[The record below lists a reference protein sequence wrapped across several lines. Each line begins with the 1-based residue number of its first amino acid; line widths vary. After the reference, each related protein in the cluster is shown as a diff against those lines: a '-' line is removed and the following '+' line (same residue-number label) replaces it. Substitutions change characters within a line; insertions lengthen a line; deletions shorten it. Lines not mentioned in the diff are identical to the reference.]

1 MKRMMIID
9 NAFDVKK
16 YEKDLQAVIFDLD
29 NILYPLNTYV
39 KSGFRQISRLFLGR
53 SQEVYDQL
61 WDAYGKQCMVDRNG
75 RDDAVTVAICTM
87 LQAQGLFSEEMQQK
101 CLRIYDQHTPSIQPF
116 DGVVELLKELREKG
130 MRLGLLT
137 DGPSEVQ
144 REKLRAL
151 GVISLFDE
159 IMVTDDIAGKGDV
172 MKFRKPNPICFEIM
186 RLRLDVVYEKM
197 GYVGE
202 LPISHGCIQ

>member
-1 MKRMMIID
+1 MKRMMIIE

-29 NILYPLNTYV
+29 DILYPLNTYV
-39 KSGFRQISRLFLGR
+39 QSGFRQISRLFLGR

-61 WDAYGKQCMVDRNG
+61 WDAYEKQYRADRNG

-87 LQAQGLFSEEMQQK
+87 LQAQGLYSEEMQQK
-101 CLRIYDQHTPSIQPF
+101 CLRIYDQHTPSIQSF

-130 MRLGLLT
+130 KRLGLLT

-151 GVISLFDE
+151 GVIPLFDE
-159 IMVTDDIAGKGDV
+159 IIVTDDIAGNGDV

-186 RLRLDVVYEKM
+186 RLRLDVAYEKM

>member
-1 MKRMMIID
+1 MKRMTIIE
-9 NAFDVKK
+9 NALDVKK

-61 WDAYGKQCMVDRNG
+61 WNAYEKQCIVDRNG

-87 LQAQGLFSEEMQQK
+87 LQAQDLYSEEMQQK
-101 CLRIYDQHTPSIQPF
+101 CLRIYDQHTPSIQSF
-116 DGVVELLKELREKG
+116 DGVVELLRELREKG

-151 GVISLFDE
+151 GVIPLFDE
-159 IMVTDDIAGKGDV
+159 IIVTDDIAGKGDV

-186 RLRLDVVYEKM
+186 RLRLDVPYEKM

-202 LPISHGCIQ
+202 LSISHGCI

>member
-1 MKRMMIID
+1 MKRMTIIE

-61 WDAYGKQCMVDRNG
+61 WDAYEKQCMVDRNG

-87 LQAQGLFSEEMQQK
+87 LQAQDLYSEEMQQK
-101 CLRIYDQHTPSIQPF
+101 CLRIYDQHTPSIQSF
-116 DGVVELLKELREKG
+116 DGVVELLRELREKG

-151 GVISLFDE
+151 GVIPLFDE
-159 IMVTDDIAGKGDV
+159 IIVTDDIAGNGDV

-186 RLRLDVVYEKM
+186 RLRLDVPYEKM

-202 LPISHGCIQ
+202 LSISHGCI

>member
-1 MKRMMIID
+1 MKRMMIIK

-61 WDAYGKQCMVDRNG
+61 WNAYEKQCIVDRNG

-87 LQAQGLFSEEMQQK
+87 LQAQDLYSEEMQQK
-101 CLRIYDQHTPSIQPF
+101 CLRIYDQHTPSIQSF
-116 DGVVELLKELREKG
+116 DGVVELLRELREKG
-130 MRLGLLT
+130 MRIGLLT

-151 GVISLFDE
+151 GVIPLFDE
-159 IMVTDDIAGKGDV
+159 IIVTDDIAGNGDV

-186 RLRLDVVYEKM
+186 RLRLDVPYEKM

-202 LPISHGCIQ
+202 LSISHGCI

>member
-1 MKRMMIID
+1 MKRMTIIE

-39 KSGFRQISRLFLGR
+39 RSGFHQISRLFLGR

-61 WDAYGKQCMVDRNG
+61 WNAYEKQCIVDRNG

-87 LQAQGLFSEEMQQK
+87 LKAQDLYSEEMQQK
-101 CLRIYDQHTPSIQPF
+101 CLRIYDQHTPSIQSF
-116 DGVVELLKELREKG
+116 DGVVELLRELREKG

-151 GVISLFDE
+151 GVIPLFDE
-159 IMVTDDIAGKGDV
+159 IIVTDDIAGNGDV

-186 RLRLDVVYEKM
+186 RLRLNVPCEKM

-202 LPISHGCIQ
+202 LSISHGCI

>member
-1 MKRMMIID
+1 MKRMMIIE

-61 WDAYGKQCMVDRNG
+61 WDAYEKQCMVDRNG

-87 LQAQGLFSEEMQQK
+87 LQAQGLYSEEMQQK
-101 CLRIYDQHTPSIQPF
+101 CLRIYDQHTPSIQSF
-116 DGVVELLKELREKG
+116 DGVVELLKGLREKG

-151 GVISLFDE
+151 GVIPLFDE
-159 IMVTDDIAGKGDV
+159 IIVTDDIAGNGDV

-186 RLRLDVVYEKM
+186 RLRLDVAYEKM

-202 LPISHGCIQ
+202 LPISHGCI

>member
-1 MKRMMIID
+1 MKRMMIIE

-61 WDAYGKQCMVDRNG
+61 WNAYEKQCIVDRNG

-87 LQAQGLFSEEMQQK
+87 LQAQDLYSEEMQQK
-101 CLRIYDQHTPSIQPF
+101 CLRIYDQHTPSIQSF
-116 DGVVELLKELREKG
+116 DGVVELLRELREKG

-151 GVISLFDE
+151 GVIPLFDE
-159 IMVTDDIAGKGDV
+159 IIVTDDIAGNGDV

-186 RLRLDVVYEKM
+186 RLRLDVPYEKM

-202 LPISHGCIQ
+202 LSISHGCI

>member
-1 MKRMMIID
+1 MKRMTIIE
-9 NAFDVKK
+9 NALDVKK

-61 WDAYGKQCMVDRNG
+61 WDAYEKQCIVDRNG

-87 LQAQGLFSEEMQQK
+87 LQAQDLYSEEMQQK
-101 CLRIYDQHTPSIQPF
+101 CLRIYDQHTPSIQSF
-116 DGVVELLKELREKG
+116 DGVVELLRELREKG

-151 GVISLFDE
+151 GVIPLFDE
-159 IMVTDDIAGKGDV
+159 IIVTDDIAGNGDV

-186 RLRLDVVYEKM
+186 RLRLDVPYEKM

-202 LPISHGCIQ
+202 LSISHGCI

>member
-1 MKRMMIID
+1 MKRMMIIK

-39 KSGFRQISRLFLGR
+39 RSGFRQISRLFLGR

-61 WDAYGKQCMVDRNG
+61 WNAYEKQCIVDRNG

-87 LQAQGLFSEEMQQK
+87 LQAQGLYSEEMQQK
-101 CLRIYDQHTPSIQPF
+101 CLRIYDQHTPSIQSF
-116 DGVVELLKELREKG
+116 DGVVELLRELREKG

-151 GVISLFDE
+151 GVIPLFDE
-159 IMVTDDIAGKGDV
+159 IIVTDDIAGNGDV

-186 RLRLDVVYEKM
+186 RLRLDVPYEKM

-202 LPISHGCIQ
+202 LSISHGCI

>member
-1 MKRMMIID
+1 MKRMTIIE

-61 WDAYGKQCMVDRNG
+61 WDAYEKQCMVDRNG

-87 LQAQGLFSEEMQQK
+87 LQAQDLYSEEMQQK
-101 CLRIYDQHTPSIQPF
+101 CLRIYDQHTPSIQSF

-151 GVISLFDE
+151 GVIPLFDE
-159 IMVTDDIAGKGDV
+159 IIVTDDIAGNGDV

-186 RLRLDVVYEKM
+186 RLRLDVPYEKM

-202 LPISHGCIQ
+202 LSISHGCI

>member
-1 MKRMMIID
+1 MKRMMIIE

-61 WDAYGKQCMVDRNG
+61 WDAYEKQCMVDRNG

-87 LQAQGLFSEEMQQK
+87 LQAQGLYSEEMQQK
-101 CLRIYDQHTPSIQPF
+101 CLRIYDQHTPSIQSF
-116 DGVVELLKELREKG
+116 DGVVELLKGLREKG

-151 GVISLFDE
+151 GVIPLFDE
-159 IMVTDDIAGKGDV
+159 IIVTDDIAGNGDV

-186 RLRLDVVYEKM
+186 RLRLDVAYEKM
-197 GYVGE
+197 GYVGV
-202 LPISHGCIQ
+202 LSISHGCIQ

>member
-1 MKRMMIID
+1 MKRMTIIE

-61 WDAYGKQCMVDRNG
+61 WNAYEKQCIVDRNG

-87 LQAQGLFSEEMQQK
+87 LQAQDLYSEEMQQK
-101 CLRIYDQHTPSIQPF
+101 CLRIYDQHTPSIQSF
-116 DGVVELLKELREKG
+116 DGVVELLRELREKG

-151 GVISLFDE
+151 GVIPLFDE
-159 IMVTDDIAGKGDV
+159 IIVTDDIAGNGDV

-186 RLRLDVVYEKM
+186 RLRLDVPYEKM

-202 LPISHGCIQ
+202 LSISHGCI

>member
-151 GVISLFDE
+151 GVIPLFDE
-159 IMVTDDIAGKGDV
+159 IIVTDDIAGKGDV

-186 RLRLDVVYEKM
+186 RLRLDAAYEKM

-202 LPISHGCIQ
+202 LSISHGCIQ

>member
-1 MKRMMIID
+1 MKRMMIIE

-29 NILYPLNTYV
+29 DILYPLNTYV
-39 KSGFRQISRLFLGR
+39 QSGFRQISRLFLGR

-61 WDAYGKQCMVDRNG
+61 WDAYEKQCMVDRNG

-87 LQAQGLFSEEMQQK
+87 LQAQGLYSEEMQQK
-101 CLRIYDQHTPSIQPF
+101 CLRIYDQHTPSIQSF

-151 GVISLFDE
+151 GVIPFFDE
-159 IMVTDDIAGKGDV
+159 IIVTDDIAGNGDV

-186 RLRLDVVYEKM
+186 RLRLDVAYEKM